1 MKKLLTALIILAFT
15 AGFCAFAQQFTPLE
29 VREHSTGEKAK
40 YLAGSH
46 VEKGNAECITC
57 HDGQVKVDDSEISVN
72 NGCINC
78 HGDLPSVAETVVPK
92 GEINPHE
99 SHLGTINCTSCHS
112 GHTASF
118 VYCNNCHS
126 FAELNIA
133 FGGKKPKYT
142 TFNVKD
148 YLKVKPL
155 FTEKVDVVIIG
166 SGGAGYAAAITAKEA
181 GASVLVIEKMPIP
194 GGNSQLSAGGTN
206 AAWTKFQKQ
215 ANITDS
221 PENMFYDTMKG
232 GGFKSDPKL
241 VNVLAFKSNDTIE
254 WLSSH
259 GINLSQVN
267 AGGGASQPRFH
278 APSGGI
284 AVGSYLINN
293 LKRIAEEKDIEVR
306 VNSKAVR
313 LLIDKNR
320 AVTGVIVEGK
330 HSGLY
335 LVQAKSIVL
344 AAGGFSANAALVES
358 LRPAFKGMTTS
369 NQPGAL
375 GEGMALAAD
384 VGADLIGM
392 EEIQI
397 HPSVAVGS
405 QILVTEAVRGVG
417 AILVNHEG
425 NRFVDELTT
434 RDKASAAILAQRGQT
449 AYLIIDDDT
458 VERLAQINGYFH
470 LGLVKSGANIAELAK
485 AINVP
490 ADNLTKTIERYNSFV
505 AKKSDDDFGRKIMVQ
520 SFGHGK
526 YHAIEVAP
534 GIHYTM
540 GGAYINTD
548 AQILDKAG
556 KPIKN
561 LYGAGEVTGGVH
573 GTNRLG
579 GNSTSEMITFGR
591 IAGDSAFKNTA
602 ATK

>member
-1 MKKLLTALIILAFT
+1 MKKLVFVFTLLVFT
-15 AGFCAFAQQFTPLE
+15 AGLCVYAQDFTPQE
-29 VREHSTGEKAK
+29 VKEHSTGEKAK

-46 VEKGNAECITC
+46 VEKENADCITC
-57 HDGQVKVDDSEISVN
+57 HDGKVKVEDSETSVN

-78 HGDLPSVAETVVPK
+78 HGDLASVAETVAVK

-99 SHLGTINCTSCHS
+99 SHLGKINCTSCHG
-112 GHTASF
+112 GHAPSF

-126 FAELNIA
+126 FTDLNIA
-133 FGGKKPKYT
+133 FAGKKPKYT
-142 TFNVKD
+142 TFDVKD
-148 YLKVKPL
+148 YAKARHL
-155 FTEKVDVVIIG
+155 FSEKYDVVIIG
-166 SGGAGYAAAITAKEA
+166 SGGAGYSAAITAKEA
-181 GASVLVIEKMPIP
+181 GASVVIIEKMPIP

-232 GGFKSDPKL
+232 GSFKSDPKL
-241 VNVLAFKSNDTIE
+241 VNILAFKSNDTIE
-254 WLSSH
+254 WLSSY

-278 APSGGI
+278 APAGGI

-293 LKRIAEEKDIEVR
+293 MKRIAEEKDIEVR
-306 VNSKAVR
+306 LNSKAVR
-313 LLIDKNR
+313 LLINKNNE
-320 AVTGVIVEGK
+320 VTGVLVEGK
-330 HSGLY
+330 HSGIY
-335 LVQAKSIVL
+335 MIQAKSIVL
-344 AAGGFSANAALVES
+344 AAGGFSANAAMVES

-384 VGADLIGM
+384 IGATLIDM
-392 EEIQI
+392 DEIQI

-405 QILVTEAVRGVG
+405 QILITEAVRGVG
-417 AILVNHEG
+417 AILVNHDG
-425 NRFVDELTT
+425 SRFVDELTT
-434 RDKASAAILAQRGQT
+434 RDKASAAILAQKGKT

-458 VERLAQINGYFH
+458 VERLAQIKGYFH
-470 LGLVKSGANIAELAK
+470 LGLVKSGATIAELAK

-490 ADNLTKTIERYNSFV
+490 ADNLAKTIERYNGFV
-505 AKKSDDDFGRKIMVQ
+505 AKNKDDDFGRKIMRQ

-540 GGAYINTD
+540 GGAYINTET
-548 AQILDKAG
+548 QILTPAL

-591 IAGDSAFKNTA
+591 IAGANAAKNA
-602 ATK
+602 EVK